1 MKKRFFILASFILVG
16 AMAFWFMRFHKLST
30 FQGPLVDTMPEL
42 TWVRTEL
49 KLTDVQFMQV
59 SSLHVAYRPKCMEMC
74 QRISEAHEKIE
85 VLARGG
91 RKMSPELEQA
101 IREHSRIHAESQ
113 EAMLKHLYETAAVL
127 QADQASRYLDTML
140 PYALDFTLSE
150 PGTLHS
156 R

>member
-1 MKKRFFILASFILVG
+1 MLATFIG
-16 AMAFWFMRFHKLST
+16 AGALAFWFMRSHKLATS
-30 FQGPLVDTMPEL
+30 QGPILDTMPEL
-42 TWVRTEL
+42 AWLRMEL
-49 KLTDVQFMQV
+49 KLTPEQFTEV

-74 QRISEAHEKIE
+74 HRISEAHEKIE

-101 IREHSRIHAESQ
+101 IREHSKIHAESQ

-127 QADQASRYLDTML
+127 EANQANCYLDTML
-140 PYALDFTLSE
+140 PFALDFTLSE